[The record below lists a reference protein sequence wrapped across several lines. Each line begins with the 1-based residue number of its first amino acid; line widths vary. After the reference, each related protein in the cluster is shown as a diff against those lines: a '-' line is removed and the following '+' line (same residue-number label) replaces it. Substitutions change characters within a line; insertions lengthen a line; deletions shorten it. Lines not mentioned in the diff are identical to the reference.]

1 MDQSLMTI
9 PSPATTSGLHFRVLT
24 PDAAIKLVDIFD
36 DENTSGFRAKI
47 IALLHRFIAGD
58 DSLLT
63 DEPFVWAISDE
74 DDTAQARAGLGAAAQ
89 SSASVM
95 LSGPGL
101 GAAAQS
107 SASVMLSGAGL
118 GAAAQAVVA
127 RCTAGPGAA
136 LSCSMRFEAG
146 GADALAGSSAT
157 AATLI
162 ANHHLQVKRSIFI
175 ANQPIRITN
184 DNLVLADD
192 VVVAI
197 HGGEQR
203 HASLVSPPHFWLP
216 HAKPASHTLAADCKA
231 CAPHSK

>member
-58 DSLLT
+58 DSVLT

-74 DDTAQARAGLGAAAQ
+74 DDTAQARA
-89 SSASVM
+89 
-95 LSGPGL
+95 GL

-203 HASLVSPPHFWLP
+203 HASLVSPPHFGCSMQSPRPTL
-216 HAKPASHTLAADCKA
+216 LAADCKA

>member
-24 PDAAIKLVDIFD
+24 PDAAIKLVDVFD

-74 DDTAQARAGLGAAAQ
+74 DDTAQARA
-89 SSASVM
+89 
-95 LSGPGL
+95 GL

-203 HASLVSPPHFWLP
+203 HASLVSPPHFGCSMQSPRPTLWLP
-216 HAKPASHTLAADCKA
+216 TAKPASHTLAAACKA

>member
-1 MDQSLMTI
+1 
-9 PSPATTSGLHFRVLT
+9 
-24 PDAAIKLVDIFD
+24 
-36 DENTSGFRAKI
+36 
-47 IALLHRFIAGD
+47 
-58 DSLLT
+58 
-63 DEPFVWAISDE
+63 
-74 DDTAQARAGLGAAAQ
+74 
-89 SSASVM
+89 
-95 LSGPGL
+95 
-101 GAAAQS
+101 
-107 SASVMLSGAGL
+107 
-118 GAAAQAVVA
+118 
-127 RCTAGPGAA
+127 
-136 LSCSMRFEAG
+136 MRFEAG

-203 HASLVSPPHFWLP
+203 HASLVSPPHFGCSMQSPRPTLWLP
-216 HAKPASHTLAADCKA
+216 TAKPASHTLAAACKA

>member
-74 DDTAQARAGLGAAAQ
+74 DDTAQARA
-89 SSASVM
+89 
-95 LSGPGL
+95 GL

>member
-1 MDQSLMTI
+1 MTI
-9 PSPATTSGLHFRVLT
+9 PEPATTSGLHFRVLT
-24 PDAAIKLVDIFD
+24 PDAAIKLVDVFD

-74 DDTAQARAGLGAAAQ
+74 DDTAQARA
-89 SSASVM
+89 
-95 LSGPGL
+95 GL

-203 HASLVSPPHFWLP
+203 HASLVSPPHFGCSMQSPRPTLWLP
-216 HAKPASHTLAADCKA
+216 TAKPASHTLAAACKA